1 MDRIEI
7 GDGERPGD
15 QRARARAAARTDGN
29 VVGLGPFDEV
39 RDDQEVA
46 RIVHAVDDVDLEGEP
61 LLIVLFGGALRQAV
75 HLRAA
80 CASPSS
86 AWRFSSAASSAAAS
100 EPEPAPT
107 VKRGRI
113 GLRVIGR
120 NEQRS
125 AISTVDASASGMSA
139 NSTAISAR
147 VLKR

>member
-1 MDRIEI
+1 MRVM
-7 GDGERPGD
+7 
-15 QRARARAAARTDGN
+15 TSS
-29 VVGLGPFDEV
+29 
-39 RDDQEVA
+39 
-46 RIVHAVDDVDLEGEP
+46 LEGEP
-61 LLIVLFGGALRQAV
+61 LLVVLFRRALRQAV
-75 HLRAA
+75 HLQTVG
-80 CASPSS
+80 
-86 AWRFSSAASSAAAS
+86 
-100 EPEPAPT
+100 EPLLGLALQLRGLLARRIGSLMPAPT